1 MKQFFLIFAAMI
13 GFAICTDAQ
22 TLNNDG
28 KLYVV
33 NDTFYMNGIPV
44 SDGELVMLLGEDLYN
59 EEYLTARK
67 KLQTSNILGYIGGT
81 LVGTGVGCAAGN
93 AISTLAYG
101 GTFRARPYIVYG
113 CITVAGLIPSL
124 IHFNMNKKGRDAF
137 NRIAATYNKNTGKVM
152 ELTVSPASN
161 GFGIALN
168 F

>member
-67 KLQTSNILGYIGGT
+67 N
-81 LVGTGVGCAAGN
+81 C
-93 AISTLAYG
+93 
-101 GTFRARPYIVYG
+101 FM
-113 CITVAGLIPSL
+113 SL
-124 IHFNMNKKGRDAF
+124 SFSC
-137 NRIAATYNKNTGKVM
+137 
-152 ELTVSPASN
+152 L
-161 GFGIALN
+161 
-168 F
+168 